1 MAFTGALARYR
12 QSISSIDS
20 KKDGGKSGDIG
31 FRFMELGSH
40 ALIALASKNLPDG
53 IAGIRALKPDWL
65 GLGVGTLAVVLLK
78 EDKKPHRSLKKSG
91 RALLFGSAH
100 ALITR
105 WIATSEIPIP
115 FVRGSDAAAA

>member
-1 MAFTGALARYR
+1 MAFGGALAKYR
-12 QSISSIDS
+12 QHLGSMDS
-20 KKDGGKSGDIG
+20 TKKEKAGDVG

-65 GLGVGTLAVVLLK
+65 GLGFGTLGVLLLK
-78 EDKKPHRSLKKSG
+78 EDKKPHRSLRKTS

-115 FVRGSDAAAA
+115 FVRGPEAATA